1 MARLEDLKAGT
12 VVKGILPNGNVT
24 VIDAKWIGNVA
35 IELTYKDDSG
45 NVNSELI
52 YRDKEPMLEIVQAGL
67 PWSFTADGEMLR
79 LASEAYR
86 IKLAHLFDPS
96 SLNLT
101 IARKLTYSSIICFSF
116 SILPH

>member
-67 PWSFTADGEMLR
+67 PWSFTADGRCLDW
-79 LASEAYR
+79 LLKHIGLSWLIYL
-86 IKLAHLFDPS
+86 IHIWL
-96 SLNLT
+96 
-101 IARKLTYSSIICFSF
+101 Y
-116 SILPH
+116 ILQW